1 MELYREQQ
9 LTQQN
14 LHIKAAM
21 NQRSARLVLS
31 VVFEMLGEVNHH
43 MDPVVSC
50 FFFSLRSIGKQCRIV
65 LEVPMGSTSGR

>member
-14 LHIKAAM
+14 LRIKAAM
-21 NQRSARLVLS
+21 NQSGARLVLS

-43 MDPVVSC
+43 
-50 FFFSLRSIGKQCRIV
+50 FFSSNHWQTMQDSIRSAHGFYT
-65 LEVPMGSTSGR
+65 STSGHGYKNE